1 MTKAPKQQYIT
12 KKHLARLEREKR
24 QTRLILLSAIT
35 VALAVIVLIGYGFL
49 NEKVLKP
56 RRPVAVVGNDKVS
69 ANDFQEYARFMR
81 QQYINQYVQTY
92 QLSQLFGSDANTK
105 SYFDSSM
112 QQIAAQLEPAT
123 LGQNVLNSLIEDKLV
138 RQEAARRGITVS
150 ADELNRDVERYFTY
164 YPNGTPTPTA
174 TVESQPT
181 STLSPLQM
189 TLVPP
194 TVTPTAS
201 PTPTYTLPT
210 STPTQVLEPTQTSTP
225 EPTATPYT
233 ADAFK
238 TDYNNYLK
246 ELSNIKVPEA
256 IFRKVLENR
265 LYRLKVED
273 AVLADV
279 KIEQE
284 QIWTR
289 HILVDSED
297 KAKEALTRLQNGEAF
312 AKVTQEMSTDTSSAQ
327 NGGDLGW
334 TSKGSLATEYEDA
347 ANKLNIGELSQPV
360 QTSSGWH
367 IIQLL
372 GKEVRPLSQYSFDQL
387 RQTKFQEW
395 LDSQRQSVGVTIP
408 DGWLDWVPTEPTLP
422 VLQ

>member
-1 MTKAPKQQYIT
+1 
-12 KKHLARLEREKR
+12 
-24 QTRLILLSAIT
+24 
-35 VALAVIVLIGYGFL
+35 
-49 NEKVLKP
+49 
-56 RRPVAVVGNDKVS
+56 
-69 ANDFQEYARFMR
+69 
-81 QQYINQYVQTY
+81 
-92 QLSQLFGSDANTK
+92 
-105 SYFDSSM
+105 
-112 QQIAAQLEPAT
+112 
-123 LGQNVLNSLIEDKLV
+123 
-138 RQEAARRGITVS
+138 
-150 ADELNRDVERYFTY
+150 
-164 YPNGTPTPTA
+164 
-174 TVESQPT
+174 
-181 STLSPLQM
+181 M

-297 KAKEALTRLQNGEAF
+297 KAKEALTRLQNSEAF
-312 AKVTQEMSTDTSSAQ
+312 AKVAQEMSTDTSSAQ